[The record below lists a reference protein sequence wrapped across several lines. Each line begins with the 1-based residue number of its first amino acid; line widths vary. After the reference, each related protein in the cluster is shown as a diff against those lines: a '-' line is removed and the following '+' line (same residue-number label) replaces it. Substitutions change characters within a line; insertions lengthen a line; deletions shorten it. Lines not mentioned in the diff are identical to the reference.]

1 MVCDAFEIV
10 AAECAAMIE
19 CARVWSTEAHRRVRL
34 RLIGDWHG
42 THGDT
47 TRPLGLHP
55 GLSWIELFRMW
66 GGAGCE

>member
-47 TRPLGLHP
+47 TRPLGLNA
-55 GLSWIELFRMW
+55 S
-66 GGAGCE
+66 